1 MKVEVLLSCMH
12 QQDAS
17 IIERAHIQTDVVVV
31 NQCNIDSVEE
41 STFVNKNGGECRLRF
56 ICTTER
62 GLSRSRNMAINNAQS
77 GSICLICD
85 DDEVLSEDY
94 EELILQ
100 GYRENPTAEV
110 LAFALNWN
118 GFGKRYNNKSHK
130 LSFKDTLGVCSV
142 QITFKVDAIR
152 HKQIRFDELLGS
164 GTGNG
169 AGEENRF
176 MLDCRRN
183 KLKMYYHPNVIA
195 TVNTGNS
202 QWFNGFDSMYFENFG
217 WSARRVFPNHLLSFL
232 IIFYYSVKKYSLY
245 KDSISYRKA
254 ILAMFV
260 GYFKKKNL

>member
-12 QQDAS
+12 QKDAS
-17 IIERAHIQTDVVVV
+17 IIERTHIQTDVVVV

-41 STFVNKNGGECRLRF
+41 STFINKNGEECRLKF

-62 GLSRSRNMAINNAQS
+62 GLSRSRNLAIDNAQC
-77 GSICLICD
+77 GRICLICD
-85 DDEVLSEDY
+85 DDEELSEDY

-100 GYRENPTAEV
+100 GYRENPKAEV

-118 GFGKRYNNKSHK
+118 GFGKKYNNKSHK

-142 QITFKVDAIR
+142 QITFKLDAIR

-176 MLDCRRN
+176 MLDCRRS
-183 KLKMYYHPNVIA
+183 KLKMFYHPNVIA
-195 TVNTGNS
+195 TVNTGES
-202 QWFNGFDSMYFENFG
+202 QWFKGFDSTYFENFG
-217 WSARRVFPNHLLSFL
+217 WSTRRIYSNHLLSML
-232 IIFYYSVKKYSLY
+232 VILYYSMRKFRLY
-245 KDSISYRKA
+245 KDSISYISALKS
-254 ILAMFV
+254 MFI
-260 GYFKKKNL
+260 GYFKTK